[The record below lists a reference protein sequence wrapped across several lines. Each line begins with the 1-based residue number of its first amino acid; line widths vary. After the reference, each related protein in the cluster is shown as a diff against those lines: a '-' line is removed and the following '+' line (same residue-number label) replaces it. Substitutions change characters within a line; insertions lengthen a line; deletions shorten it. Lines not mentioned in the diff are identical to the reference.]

1 MINTEVGNLLVK
13 YATHIQHWAQ
23 AGDVGE
29 ADETALAKRAR
40 ENAWRLT
47 SQLLQVLEHAKDS
60 DLQWMLCR
68 MAAASNKSEREQTK
82 LYRAAKAEDHG
93 FMVQKRE
100 LDALLKEIIATEK
113 RDPDGLKAEAKQAK
127 AEKERTVWAAQDA
140 ADELV
145 RRERKKADART
156 ARQVAKGAAMPVK
169 KAARRGAAASA

>member
-1 MINTEVGNLLVK
+1 ME
-13 YATHIQHWAQ
+13 
-23 AGDVGE
+23 E

-47 SQLLQVLEHAKDS
+47 SQLLRVLEHAKDS

-93 FMVQKRE
+93 FMLRKLE

-113 RDPDGLKAEAKQAK
+113 RDPDGRKAEAKQAK
-127 AEKERTVWAAQDA
+127 AEKERAARDAKSA
-140 ADELV
+140 ADELA
-145 RRERKKADART
+145 RSELKKAAART

-169 KAARRGAAASA
+169 KAARRGAAASV